1 LEYGSEQVW
10 AGAIGAHRKKDRRG
24 WIMSVGMKGRD
35 TEQADLRYNKLVVT
49 GRVTRPL
56 VLGMEELRA
65 MDTEEIEDLFIIC
78 GDGDPKGSI
87 RNCKGVLLENIIR
100 MADVIKEEHND
111 TKKMFIV
118 VSAHD
123 GYKVVFSWQEI
134 FNTAVGGGVMILL
147 ERDGK
152 PLDGEQ
158 GQLELISAEDYF
170 AGSRYVKGLKNI
182 EVALAR

>member
-1 LEYGSEQVW
+1 MSAGVKETNVGQPDLEP
-10 AGAIGAHRKKDRRG
+10 
-24 WIMSVGMKGRD
+24 
-35 TEQADLRYNKLVVT
+35 NKLVVT

-65 MDTEEIEDLFIIC
+65 MDTEEIADLMIIC

-87 RNCKGVLLENIIR
+87 RNCKGVLLDKILGK
-100 MADVIKEEHND
+100 ADVIKEEHND

-123 GYKVVFSWQEI
+123 GYRVVFSWQEI

-147 ERDGK
+147 ERDGIL
-152 PLDGEQ
+152 LDGEQ
-158 GQLELISAEDYF
+158 GLLELISAEDYF
-170 AGSRYVKGLKNI
+170 AGSRYVKGLKSI
-182 EVALAR
+182 EVVLAK

>member
-1 LEYGSEQVW
+1 MDMN
-10 AGAIGAHRKKDRRG
+10 A
-24 WIMSVGMKGRD
+24 GMK
-35 TEQADLRYNKLVVT
+35 EINVVQPDLEPNKLVVT

-56 VLGMEELRA
+56 ELGMEELRA
-65 MDTEEIEDLFIIC
+65 MDTEEIADLMVIC
-78 GDGDPKGSI
+78 GDGDPKGNI
-87 RNCKGVLLENIIR
+87 RNCKGVLLEKIID

-123 GYKVVFSWQEI
+123 SYKVVFSWQEI

-170 AGSRYVKGLKNI
+170 TGSRYVKGLKNI
-182 EVALAR
+182 EVVLAK

>member
-1 LEYGSEQVW
+1 MSAGVKEINVGQPDLEP
-10 AGAIGAHRKKDRRG
+10 
-24 WIMSVGMKGRD
+24 
-35 TEQADLRYNKLVVT
+35 NKLVVT
-49 GRVTRPL
+49 GRVARPL

-65 MDTEEIEDLFIIC
+65 MDTEEIADLMVIC
-78 GDGDPKGSI
+78 GDGDPKGNI
-87 RNCKGVLLENIIR
+87 RNCKGVLLEKILG

-134 FNTAVGGGVMILL
+134 FNTSVGGGVMILL

-170 AGSRYVKGLKNI
+170 AGSRYVKGLKKI
-182 EVALAR
+182 EVVLVK

>member
-1 LEYGSEQVW
+1 
-10 AGAIGAHRKKDRRG
+10 
-24 WIMSVGMKGRD
+24 MSAVMNGITAESPHSGDNAVR
-35 TEQADLRYNKLVVT
+35 VT

-56 VLGMEELRA
+56 VLGMETLRS
-65 MDTEEIEDLFIIC
+65 MGTEEIADLLIIC
-78 GDGDPKGSI
+78 GDGDPKGNI
-87 RNCKGVLLENIIR
+87 RNCKGVLIENVIG

-123 GYKVVFSWQEI
+123 GYKTVFSWQEI

-152 PLDGEQ
+152 VLDGEQ

-170 AGSRYVKGLKNI
+170 TGSRYVKGLKNI
-182 EVALAR
+182 ELVLAR

>member
-1 LEYGSEQVW
+1 MSIGMRGTDAEQ
-10 AGAIGAHRKKDRRG
+10 
-24 WIMSVGMKGRD
+24 
-35 TEQADLRYNKLVVT
+35 TDLHLNKIQMT

-56 VLGMEELRA
+56 DLGMDELRA
-65 MDTEEIEDLFIIC
+65 MDTEEIEDLRVIC
-78 GDGDPKGSI
+78 GDGDPKGRI
-87 RNCKGVLLENIIR
+87 RNCKGVLLDKILG
-100 MADVIKEEHND
+100 MADVIKAEHND

-152 PLDGEQ
+152 SLDGEL

-170 AGSRYVKGLKNI
+170 SGSRYVRGLKDI
-182 EVALAR
+182 EVFMVQ

>member
-1 LEYGSEQVW
+1 
-10 AGAIGAHRKKDRRG
+10 
-24 WIMSVGMKGRD
+24 MSAGMKGID
-35 TEQADLRYNKLVVT
+35 AQQSDLGYNKLFVT

-56 VLGMEELRA
+56 VLGMEILRS
-65 MDTEEIEDLFIIC
+65 MDTEEIADLLIIC
-78 GDGDPKGSI
+78 GDGDPKGNI
-87 RNCKGVLLENIIR
+87 RNCKGVLLENVIR
-100 MADVIKEEHND
+100 MADVIKEEDND

-170 AGSRYVKGLKNI
+170 TGSRYVKGLKNI
-182 EVALAR
+182 EVVLAQ

>member
-1 LEYGSEQVW
+1 MSAGVKEINVGQPDLEP
-10 AGAIGAHRKKDRRG
+10 
-24 WIMSVGMKGRD
+24 
-35 TEQADLRYNKLVVT
+35 NKLVVT

-56 VLGMEELRA
+56 ELGMEKLRA
-65 MDTEEIEDLFIIC
+65 MDTEEIADLMIIC
-78 GDGDPKGSI
+78 GDGDPKGNI
-87 RNCKGVLLENIIR
+87 RNCKGILLENVIR

-134 FNTAVGGGVMILL
+134 FNTSVGGGVMILL

-152 PLDGEQ
+152 TLDGEQ

-170 AGSRYVKGLKNI
+170 TGSRYVRGLKNI
-182 EVALAR
+182 EVVLAK

>member
-1 LEYGSEQVW
+1 MN
-10 AGAIGAHRKKDRRG
+10 A
-24 WIMSVGMKGRD
+24 GMKGINA
-35 TEQADLRYNKLVVT
+35 EQSDLRCNKLLVT
-49 GRVTRPL
+49 GRVTTPL
-56 VLGMEELRA
+56 ELGMEQLRA
-65 MDTEEIEDLFIIC
+65 MDTEEIADLMIIC

-87 RNCKGVLLENIIR
+87 RNCRGVLLENIIR
-100 MADVIKEEHND
+100 VADVIKEEHND

-152 PLDGEQ
+152 FLDGEQ

-182 EVALAR
+182 EVVLAQ

>member
-1 LEYGSEQVW
+1 MSAGVKDTNVGPPDLEP
-10 AGAIGAHRKKDRRG
+10 
-24 WIMSVGMKGRD
+24 
-35 TEQADLRYNKLVVT
+35 NKLVVT

-56 VLGMEELRA
+56 ELGMEQLRA
-65 MDTEEIEDLFIIC
+65 MDTEEIADLMVIC
-78 GDGDPKGSI
+78 GDGDPKGNI
-87 RNCKGVLLENIIR
+87 RNCKGVLLEKILG

-134 FNTAVGGGVMILL
+134 FNTSVGGGVMILL

-152 PLDGEQ
+152 PLDGEH

-170 AGSRYVKGLKNI
+170 TGSRYVKGLKNI
-182 EVALAR
+182 EVVLV